1 MEAGR
6 EGEGRKGVRIRL
18 RFEDESILS
27 NLQRQEGLA
36 KCWYWIHSGVVSIA
50 HLASDIAV
58 AFDLLNSCPNG
69 VLLEMGGFALPPSQP
84 ASLLQDEDLISVK
97 QKRLLLRSQEL
108 INVGLIGERE
118 KFVSGIQ
125 HGGVNLL
132 APEEFEK
139 ETGGYQSGDE
149 GGSEPSLNM
158 GIDIQ
163 FKDPEARLSKSKEF
177 SSKKRKR
184 ALRTTSAD
192 AKGVKMDEGHESRKK
207 KSSKK
212 EKQVDDSKRTAL
224 QQAGF
229 EDDLVT
235 DLKPETKKRKRKK
248 MVGAEDGCEA
258 DSSKL
263 QVDAKKPS
271 RSARRKK
278 AKRMWLREQ
287 AKVNPLLSDLFWWL
301 EKEVQEEHVLD
312 NKSLDLM
319 IKTPEVRDEMEA
331 EEERLPVMVAPGHI
345 RFEPCDGGTACTL
358 PLQCPFPVFHFS
370 NDIRNKRQGQGW
382 GQEKQSD
389 KYVDKKKTF
398 VEDPQQGSEPNI
410 HPSKQRSFEG
420 FPLLNGTP
428 QIGDILAYRLVE
440 LTHSWTPE
448 ISPYRVGK
456 VSGFGGSLG
465 NLMLVPVAEYP
476 LHEYS
481 EDEGEE
487 FAQQEDI
494 YLPPYNPDGSLEVEL
509 SALMEVRVLEK
520 GSNVSDVEPQ
530 PETLGPTSTVAP
542 ATRPEVPFENKF
554 CENEQAPGYKLNGTV
569 QGLSKTHNQQHS
581 PVDVS
586 KPVENFA
593 EKVESVTTSGRGS
606 GKVLMG
612 DEAWQ
617 DILCQE
623 LDRKKEELNVQLGQD
638 GCVGNDLNC
647 KESSAP
653 TQIDTDNTQKGLT
666 FEGKKIV
673 TTYKKT
679 AFASTGH
686 RVLRAGAL
694 GPTMALLRA
703 NQIL

>member
-6 EGEGRKGVRIRL
+6 EGEGRKGVRIRI

-97 QKRLLLRSQEL
+97 QKRLLLRSQQL

-118 KFVSGIQ
+118 KFVTGIQ
-125 HGGVNLL
+125 HGGVDLL

-149 GGSEPSLNM
+149 GGTEPSLNL

-163 FKDPEARLSKSKEF
+163 FKDPEPRLSKSKEF
-177 SSKKRKR
+177 NSKKRKR
-184 ALRTTSAD
+184 ALSNDVQLESDMGVGTTSAD
-192 AKGVKMDEGHESRKK
+192 GKGVKMDEGHELRKK

-212 EKQVDDSKRTAL
+212 AKQVDDSKRTAL

-248 MVGAEDGCEA
+248 M
-258 DSSKL
+258 
-263 QVDAKKPS
+263 KPS

-345 RFEPCDGGTACTL
+345 RFEPCDGGTTCTL

-389 KYVDKKKTF
+389 KYLDKKETF

-520 GSNVSDVEPQ
+520 GSN
-530 PETLGPTSTVAP
+530 
-542 ATRPEVPFENKF
+542 
-554 CENEQAPGYKLNGTV
+554 
-569 QGLSKTHNQQHS
+569 
-581 PVDVS
+581 
-586 KPVENFA
+586 
-593 EKVESVTTSGRGS
+593 
-606 GKVLMG
+606 
-612 DEAWQ
+612 

-623 LDRKKEELNVQLGQD
+623 LDRKKQELNVQLGQD
-638 GCVGNDLNC
+638 GCGGNDLNC